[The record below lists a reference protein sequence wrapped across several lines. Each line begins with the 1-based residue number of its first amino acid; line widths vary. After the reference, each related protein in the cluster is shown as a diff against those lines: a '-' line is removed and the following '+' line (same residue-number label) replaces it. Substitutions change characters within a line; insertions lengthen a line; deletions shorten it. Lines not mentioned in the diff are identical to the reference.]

1 MPHENP
7 LNSVTCLKMYVYLA
21 CVKQNSYPSRTFEP
35 IKENSHICYKY
46 SGLHSS
52 VMVTVPLLKLETQK
66 SQGLKY
72 QKSYVE
78 SKSSNLYFIRSA
90 EV

>member
-1 MPHENP
+1 
-7 LNSVTCLKMYVYLA
+7 
-21 CVKQNSYPSRTFEP
+21 
-35 IKENSHICYKY
+35 
-46 SGLHSS
+46 
-52 VMVTVPLLKLETQK
+52 MVTVPLLKLETQK